1 MATITFKEN
10 SKIRRRR
17 KQGEFLAR
25 KIAMRSR
32 SVEEI
37 WDSIFGVEKKERPVL
52 SLKPTKHYPSGDN
65 CCLPNV
71 AVFSGIKTKQPSSE
85 FGVTARGVNMTE
97 QQELKAEYKEI
108 KRDYMY
114 RARRAIGAKTRR
126 MYIDLALEIRRDI
139 QNIK

>member
-1 MATITFKEN
+1 MATIIFKEN

-25 KIAMRSR
+25 KIATRSR

-65 CCLPNV
+65 CCLPNSSIYS
-71 AVFSGIKTKQPSSE
+71 AKYRKSGTLLESGE
-85 FGVTARGVNMTE
+85 VTARV
-97 QQELKAEYKEI
+97 
-108 KRDYMY
+108 
-114 RARRAIGAKTRR
+114 
-126 MYIDLALEIRRDI
+126 
-139 QNIK
+139 

>member
-37 WDSIFGVEKKERPVL
+37 WDSIFGVEKPERPVL

-65 CCLPNV
+65 CCLPNSSIYS
-71 AVFSGIKTKQPSSE
+71 AKYRKSGTLLESGE
-85 FGVTARGVNMTE
+85 VTARV
-97 QQELKAEYKEI
+97 
-108 KRDYMY
+108 
-114 RARRAIGAKTRR
+114 
-126 MYIDLALEIRRDI
+126 
-139 QNIK
+139 

>member
-65 CCLPNV
+65 CCLPNSSIYS
-71 AVFSGIKTKQPSSE
+71 AKYRKSGTLLESGE
-85 FGVTARGVNMTE
+85 VTAR
-97 QQELKAEYKEI
+97 A
-108 KRDYMY
+108 
-114 RARRAIGAKTRR
+114 
-126 MYIDLALEIRRDI
+126 
-139 QNIK
+139 

>member
-1 MATITFKEN
+1 MATIIFKEN

-37 WDSIFGVEKKERPVL
+37 WDSIFGVEKPERPVI

-65 CCLPNV
+65 CCLPNSSIYS
-71 AVFSGIKTKQPSSE
+71 AKYRKSGTLLESGE
-85 FGVTARGVNMTE
+85 VTARV
-97 QQELKAEYKEI
+97 
-108 KRDYMY
+108 
-114 RARRAIGAKTRR
+114 
-126 MYIDLALEIRRDI
+126 
-139 QNIK
+139 

>member
-65 CCLPNV
+65 CCLPNSSIYS
-71 AVFSGIKTKQPSSE
+71 AKYRKSGTLLESGE
-85 FGVTARGVNMTE
+85 VTARV
-97 QQELKAEYKEI
+97 
-108 KRDYMY
+108 
-114 RARRAIGAKTRR
+114 
-126 MYIDLALEIRRDI
+126 
-139 QNIK
+139 

>member
-1 MATITFKEN
+1 MATIIFKEN

-37 WDSIFGVEKKERPVL
+37 LDSIFGVEKKERPIL

-71 AVFSGIKTKQPSSE
+71 AIFSGVKTKQPSSE
-85 FGVTARGVNMTE
+85 FGVTARG
-97 QQELKAEYKEI
+97 
-108 KRDYMY
+108 
-114 RARRAIGAKTRR
+114 
-126 MYIDLALEIRRDI
+126 
-139 QNIK
+139 